1 MNTTTNLQIGDKV
14 ASRTG
19 KTGVIMST
27 MKIGEE
33 FLYIVAWRGVK
44 YATACRRE
52 ELGLLHGRR

>member
-44 YATACRRE
+44 Y
-52 ELGLLHGRR
+52 